1 MFFAPLGALVWVHSK
16 KSSAC
21 VRACIKNGTFMLV
34 YEHALRSFWVLLDK
48 QLFPIFKN
56 DPGEV
61 LKTRVHEPSRKSLFF
76 RKMQKCSG
84 TVSEG
89 KTKNIAKLT
98 SPGQCDF
105 RKNAKS

>member
-1 MFFAPLGALVWVHSK
+1 
-16 KSSAC
+16 
-21 VRACIKNGTFMLV
+21 MLV
-34 YEHALRSFWVLLDK
+34 HEHASRSFWMLLDK

-61 LKTRVHEPSRKSLFF
+61 LKTRVHEPSRKSFF
-76 RKMQKCSG
+76 CEKNQKSSG

-89 KTKNIAKLT
+89 MSQNIAKLA

-105 RKNAKS
+105 RKSAKS

>member
-1 MFFAPLGALVWVHSK
+1 
-16 KSSAC
+16 
-21 VRACIKNGTFMLV
+21 MLV
-34 YEHALRSFWVLLDK
+34 YEHALHTFWVLVDK

-61 LKTRVHEPSRKSLFF
+61 LKTRVHGPSRKSLFCE
-76 RKMQKCSG
+76 KNQKSSG

-89 KTKNIAKLT
+89 KTQNIAKLA